1 MISFLLLVLFNP
13 IPLLSTETLRK
24 GNEVTCLGDIDS
36 PIYLDPP
43 FIGKHSS
50 STNFLYL
57 KDWEK
62 NNWIIKNDSEI
73 MGPVIDKRW
82 EDFKITKNKVV
93 TMVKSQSF
101 SVHSPSDIIL
111 LLTNPP
117 NSSLRKFPLNTT
129 EPGWTHF
136 SIVVANRN
144 VHLSQNGKTVF
155 HKAIDFEPNAITFKR
170 ANESYWK
177 FHDYKF
183 RWSNTTTNETPT
195 TLTIPPITKKCLMVY
210 AYLCETCSLRIPEF
224 NLTYTF
230 SGSENGLNSWQTD
243 RIDITPKEETKIS
256 LVKAKTDG
264 NEDGY
269 WGIYIAECPEIIDN
283 KTVYRENVPMD
294 ANNSTI
300 LCRHLDAQRW
310 DENNISKE
318 NQTCEPGKFGNDCI
332 ISCKDILGVD
342 EQYCQKYKICHE
354 SKCECAWGYKGSEC
368 DSECEKGHWGLS
380 CNGTCQEGCETC
392 NHITGECTDNTNN
405 GTIIGSKLHMILHFI
420 KGCWF
425 CQYFKCSK

>member
-1 MISFLLLVLFNP
+1 
-13 IPLLSTETLRK
+13 
-24 GNEVTCLGDIDS
+24 
-36 PIYLDPP
+36 
-43 FIGKHSS
+43 
-50 STNFLYL
+50 
-57 KDWEK
+57 
-62 NNWIIKNDSEI
+62 
-73 MGPVIDKRW
+73 
-82 EDFKITKNKVV
+82 
-93 TMVKSQSF
+93 
-101 SVHSPSDIIL
+101 
-111 LLTNPP
+111 
-117 NSSLRKFPLNTT
+117 
-129 EPGWTHF
+129 
-136 SIVVANRN
+136 
-144 VHLSQNGKTVF
+144 
-155 HKAIDFEPNAITFKR
+155 
-170 ANESYWK
+170 
-177 FHDYKF
+177 
-183 RWSNTTTNETPT
+183 
-195 TLTIPPITKKCLMVY
+195 MVY
-210 AYLCETCSLRIPEF
+210 TYLCETCSLRIPEF

-342 EQYCQKYKICHE
+342 EQYCQKYKICLE

-380 CNGTCQEGCETC
+380 CNNTCQKGCQNC
-392 NHITGECTDNTNN
+392 NNITGECTDNTNK
-405 GTIIGSKLHMILHFI
+405 GTIIGITFGVILLLIIVLMVVKRKFL
-420 KGCWF
+420 WN
-425 CQYFKCSK
+425 QYLKWRYHRIHNTEHISEDTEL